1 MKMLNVVGLPED
13 KVKHLQKLIKSWQPK
28 KPQSAPQ
35 MEKDVNSLADASD
48 QAWQEFFQIGDT
60 LAECDTPDVETLTS
74 AVLSM
79 RGIRKLRY
87 SSIT

>member
-28 KPQSAPQ
+28 KPQNAPQ

-79 RGIRKLRY
+79 RGKG
-87 SSIT
+87 

>member
-1 MKMLNVVGLPED
+1 MKMLNVVGLPEE
-13 KVKHLQKLIKSWQPK
+13 KVKYLQKLIKSWQLK
-28 KPQSAPQ
+28 KTQSAPQ
-35 MEKDVNSLADASD
+35 MQKEKDVNSLADASD

-79 RGIRKLRY
+79 RGKG
-87 SSIT
+87 